1 MVQDNPALGPNTF
14 PAQDWENNLVVYP
27 VELLKA
33 DDNRV
38 EATLD
43 TIRKKKYREGIM
55 TYRNGMHLH
64 QYATVNQAHQY
75 LAINDQESA
84 LRDLYHILLHNGSTH
99 EGFENMIEPWE
110 DMDPWPIPAPH
121 AWAAAK
127 ISLLI
132 RNMLVRE
139 YGGEAGLN
147 ENERSLYLFS
157 VISPAWALSGEP
169 VVIKNAFTEMGRISA
184 EMSFNEKGATVS
196 INPSFHRSPAS
207 ICIAVPWYV
216 KMKGF
221 TSNASSAEER
231 NGYLVFSPD
240 VTEVDIKWDINSKAF
255 RNAFQ
260 YLLVAYRQENSISY
274 RDVKEVTIIP
284 GNEGFLLPG
293 EVNHPAEPLSF
304 DFVKRAFI
312 TEYSRRFGEYLAAGK
327 KPMEIMPP
335 PLLPADKD

>member
-1 MVQDNPALGPNTF
+1 
-14 PAQDWENNLVVYP
+14 
-27 VELLKA
+27 
-33 DDNRV
+33 
-38 EATLD
+38 
-43 TIRKKKYREGIM
+43 
-55 TYRNGMHLH
+55 
-64 QYATVNQAHQY
+64 
-75 LAINDQESA
+75 
-84 LRDLYHILLHNGSTH
+84 
-99 EGFENMIEPWE
+99 
-110 DMDPWPIPAPH
+110 
-121 AWAAAK
+121 
-127 ISLLI
+127 
-132 RNMLVRE
+132 
-139 YGGEAGLN
+139 
-147 ENERSLYLFS
+147 
-157 VISPAWALSGEP
+157 
-169 VVIKNAFTEMGRISA
+169 MGRISA

-260 YLLVAYRQENSISY
+260 DLLVAYRQENSISY